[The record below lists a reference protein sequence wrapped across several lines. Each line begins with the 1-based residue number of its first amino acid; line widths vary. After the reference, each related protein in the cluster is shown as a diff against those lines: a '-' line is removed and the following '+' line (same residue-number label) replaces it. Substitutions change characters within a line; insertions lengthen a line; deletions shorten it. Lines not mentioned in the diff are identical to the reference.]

1 MFHLVQNFLCKQIR
15 FFFKA
20 VIIRERVLQDNNDPF
35 KMSVSFYPD
44 LKNQI
49 LEFGSMNGKLGF
61 IDTASN

>member
-1 MFHLVQNFLCKQIR
+1 MIR
-15 FFFKA
+15 
-20 VIIRERVLQDNNDPF
+20 F

-61 IDTASN
+61 IDTALN